1 MQPAILIAC
10 PTYQGMKYCINEFIQ
25 RLNQLTYPNYDI
37 LIVDNSNTL
46 DYYNYLKELTKS
58 TEILIL
64 RDDCNLPDGMDKLI
78 HSRNFIRDY
87 FLKNNY
93 DYLFTMD

>member
-46 DYYNYLKELTKS
+46 DYYNYLKIIKL
-58 TEILIL
+58 
-64 RDDCNLPDGMDKLI
+64 DNLLNI
-78 HSRNFIRDY
+78 IFFEFFNY
-87 FLKNNY
+87 FYN
-93 DYLFTMD
+93 LF